1 MRRITVQPAAE
12 RMGLM
17 VVFGLP
23 LAKKKPPGWE
33 ALAHTVCAYLRP
45 DSPNRWAREHLLPN
59 NQELGQQ
66 GED

>member
-1 MRRITVQPAAE
+1 MRRITLWPAAAG
-12 RMGLM
+12 MGFM

-33 ALAHTVCAYLRP
+33 ALAHGLCAYLRP
-45 DSPNRWAREHLLPN
+45 DSPNRHLLPN

-66 GED
+66 SEN